1 MKRSTNFLTIVLISL
16 FSVIT
21 VSAQQSDY
29 KIKKEFENRHSE
41 ILTSIEMA
49 QKVSEIDSL
58 LTVIEDFKAEYS
70 KNSEMLDYAL
80 YPESFGSKIAN
91 LKSEARSAEHKLLI
105 IENQAERLATLMD
118 EVSRFKSELSI
129 LSEKSD
135 SLRNEIA
142 SSQESEKKLSNLVA
156 SYRKSVEERDEF
168 IFNMVDSLFVTYN
181 QLAPGTIEE
190 LSKTDGSGT
199 IKSSDNPLVIISSI
213 LTENIETLKAS
224 TETFTTEDYLRIYAL
239 QSKVNDVWSNIG
251 DNLVEIYGG
260 KDKSSWKKRIETDLK
275 DWKASA
281 SLSMWNSLDDYLENE
296 NVELGA
302 FDNNSSFF
310 TVLDDF
316 VSKSTK
322 KSDDEIISSST
333 YEDFKTFSEFWSTKV
348 MDEWNNY
355 LVEADV
361 LTASQI
367 ATIDGKIDNWGDSSK
382 PFPTSLLVIFG
393 VALVAII
400 GLIIALIVK

>member
-1 MKRSTNFLTIVLISL
+1 MKHSIKLLTVVLISL
-16 FSVIT
+16 FSVG
-21 VSAQQSDY
+21 VVYGQQSDY
-29 KIKKEFENRHSE
+29 KIKTEFENRHAE
-41 ILTSIEMA
+41 LLTEIEMA
-49 QKVSEIDSL
+49 QSVSSIDSL
-58 LTVIEDFKAEYS
+58 ITTVEDFKVEYS
-70 KNSEMLDYAL
+70 EKSEMLDYAL
-80 YPESFGSKIAN
+80 YPESYDSKIAN

-105 IENQAERLATLMD
+105 IENQAERLTSLTN
-118 EVSRFKSELSI
+118 EVSKFKTELST
-129 LSEKSD
+129 LNGKSD
-135 SLRNEIA
+135 SLRNAIV
-142 SSQESEKKLSNLVA
+142 SSQESEKKLSNLVT

-168 IFNMVDSLFVTYN
+168 IFDMVDSLFITYN

-190 LSKTDGSGT
+190 LSKSDGSGT
-199 IKSSDNPLVIISSI
+199 VKSGDNPLVIINSI

-224 TETFTTEDYLRIYAL
+224 SETFNTEDYLRIYAL
-239 QSKVNDVWSNIG
+239 QAKVNDVWRNIG

-281 SLSMWNSLDDYLENE
+281 SLSMWNSLDEYLEGE

-310 TVLDDF
+310 TALDNF
-316 VSKSTK
+316 VSNESK
-322 KSDDEIISSST
+322 KSDEEIISSST
-333 YEDFKTFSEFWSTKV
+333 YEDFKVFSEFWSSKV

-367 ATIDGKIDNWGDSSK
+367 ATIDGKIDNWGESSK
-382 PFPTSLLVIFG
+382 PFPTNLLIIFG
-393 VALVAII
+393 IAIVAII

>member
-1 MKRSTNFLTIVLISL
+1 MKRSINFITITLISL

-29 KIKKEFENRHSE
+29 QVKKEFENRHSE

-58 LTVIEDFKAEYS
+58 LMIVEDFKSEYAED
-70 KNSEMLDYAL
+70 SEMLDYAL
-80 YPESFGSKIAN
+80 YPESFDSKIAN

-105 IENQAERLATLMD
+105 IENQAERLAMLTD
-118 EVSRFKSELSI
+118 EVSRFKSELST
-129 LSEKSD
+129 LSGKSD
-135 SLRNEIA
+135 SLRNAIA

-199 IKSSDNPLVIISSI
+199 IKSGDNPLVIINSI

-239 QSKVNDVWSNIG
+239 QTKVHDVWNNIG
-251 DNLVEIYGG
+251 DNLIEIYGG
-260 KDKSSWKKRIETDLK
+260 KDKTRWKKRIETDLK

-281 SLSMWNSLDDYLENE
+281 SLSMWNSLDDYLENK

-310 TVLDDF
+310 TALDDF
-316 VSKSTK
+316 VSKSTQ

-333 YEDFKTFSEFWSTKV
+333 YDDFKVFSEFWSTKV
-348 MDEWNNY
+348 MDDWNNY

-367 ATIDGKIDNWGDSSK
+367 AAIDGKIDNWGDSSK

-400 GLIIALIVK
+400 GLIIALVVK

>member
-1 MKRSTNFLTIVLISL
+1 MRSSINYLTIVLISV
-16 FSVIT
+16 FSIGIAN
-21 VSAQQSDY
+21 AQQSDY
-29 KIKKEFENRHSE
+29 QIKKQFEDRHAE
-41 ILTSIEMA
+41 LLTEIEMA
-49 QKVSEIDSL
+49 ESVSATDSL
-58 LTVIEDFKAEYS
+58 ITAVDDFRAEYS
-70 KNSEMLDYAL
+70 DKSEMLDYAL
-80 YPESFGSKIAN
+80 YPESFDSKIAN

-105 IENQAERLATLMD
+105 IENQAERLASLTD
-118 EVSRFKSELSI
+118 EVTKFKSELAT
-129 LSEKSD
+129 LSGKSD

-142 SSQESEKKLSNLVA
+142 SSQQSEKKLSNLVTN
-156 SYRKSVEERDEF
+156 YRKSVEERDEF
-168 IFNMVDSLFVTYN
+168 IFDMVDSLFVTYN
-181 QLAPGTIEE
+181 QLAPGAVEE
-190 LSKTDGSGT
+190 LSKTEGAGT
-199 IKSSDNPLVIISSI
+199 IKSGDNPLVIINSI

-224 TETFTTEDYLRIYAL
+224 SKTFTTEDYLRIYAL
-239 QSKVNDVWSNIG
+239 QTKVNDVWENIG

-260 KDKSSWKKRIETDLK
+260 NDKTSWKKRIETDLE

-281 SLSMWNSLDDYLENE
+281 SLSMWNSLDEYLEGR

-310 TVLDDF
+310 TALDDF
-316 VSKSTK
+316 VSSESK

-333 YEDFKTFSEFWSTKV
+333 YEDFKTFSEFWSSKV

-367 ATIDGKIDNWGDSSK
+367 ATIDGKIDTWGEASK
-382 PFPTSLLVIFG
+382 PFPTSILIFFG
-393 VALVAII
+393 IAIVAII